1 MFCIAASSTPG
12 PVKALSQK
20 PLELPPPVLQCLQAL
35 LLLLQSLRDSVL
47 PCGRRKLDAMRT
59 GQLAAQLCW
68 FQEKEFLS
76 SVSAT
81 TGL

>member
-20 PLELPPPVLQCLQAL
+20 PLESPPSFLQCMQAL
-35 LLLLQSLRDSVL
+35 SHSFHSPSGDSVL
-47 PCGRRKLDAMRT
+47 PRGRKKLDAIRT

-68 FQEKEFLS
+68 FQEK
-76 SVSAT
+76 
-81 TGL
+81 